1 MMILSISLE
10 RLESREN
17 IGLLLERN
25 DSIVVVIN
33 EGDPVLES
41 RSSRDFDFMDIRVNE
56 LEWSS
61 GERATLC

>member
-1 MMILSISLE
+1 MMILE

-17 IGLLLERN
+17 IGLLERN
-25 DSIVVVIN
+25 DSIVSGVVIN

-61 GERATLC
+61 GE